1 MSEAK
6 SYHTGNATQ
15 PPQPFII
22 CHKEIQYQKT
32 AVSMEGRKTLGVGYW
47 VAGLFIVVAVFNLPF
62 AKGGLVNLTWWM
74 TILQSL
80 TRCSTGRSIYL

>member
-1 MSEAK
+1 
-6 SYHTGNATQ
+6 
-15 PPQPFII
+15 
-22 CHKEIQYQKT
+22 
-32 AVSMEGRKTLGVGYW
+32 MEGGETLSVGYW
-47 VAGLFIVVAVFNLPF
+47 VAALFIIVAVFYLPL